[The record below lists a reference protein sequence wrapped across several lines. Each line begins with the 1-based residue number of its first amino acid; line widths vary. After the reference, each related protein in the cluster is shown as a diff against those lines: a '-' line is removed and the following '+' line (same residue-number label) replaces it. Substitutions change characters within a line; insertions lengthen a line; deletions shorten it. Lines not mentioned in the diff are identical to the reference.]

1 MTEHY
6 GVIGLMSG
14 TSMDGLDIV
23 YAVFSENAGTW
34 KYDIRESETLEYP
47 SLWLKKLS
55 QAFYLD
61 QEALALLDV
70 EYGQYLGKAIK
81 RFMEEKQ
88 VCVDLVASHGHTIFH
103 EPENG
108 FTLQIGC
115 GKEIHKLI
123 NIPVAYNFR
132 EQDVKLGGQGAPL
145 VPIGDKLLFGEFDV
159 CLNLGGIANL
169 SHDENGHRI
178 AYDITFC
185 NMALNYLSGQ
195 KGMAFDEGGRLARK
209 GKVNQEML
217 FQLNNLPYFEKN
229 PPKSLGREW
238 FENEVKAI
246 IDKNNCLVE
255 DKLASCVEHVAM
267 QLANSING
275 LGMKNILITGGGAF
289 NIFLIER
296 IKYHVQAE
304 AIVPD
309 SQLVSFK
316 EALVFAFLGLRRK
329 RGEINV
335 LSSVTGASED
345 HVAGDLVV

>member
-195 KGMAFDEGGRLARK
+195 KGMAFDEGGMLARK